1 MTNEQ
6 LEAFVE
12 KVKSD
17 ISFQENL
24 KAATSPEDAIEIAKS
39 EGFLITLEE
48 IQSMQ
53 STVVELS
60 DEELEAASG
69 GTMLLAS
76 ITFCTN
82 LLQLIDWHW

>member
-1 MTNEQ
+1 MTKEQ

-24 KAATSPEDAIEIAKS
+24 KAASSPEDAIEIAKA

-53 STVVELS
+53 SAVVELS
-60 DEELEAASG
+60 DEELEA
-69 GTMLLAS
+69 LLVG
-76 ITFCTN
+76 
-82 LLQLIDWHW
+82 LLYWCQLHFVVICYN

>member
-1 MTNEQ
+1 MTKEQ

-17 ISFQENL
+17 ISFQEKL
-24 KAATSPEDAIEIAKS
+24 KASTSPEDAIEIAKS
-39 EGFLITLEE
+39 EGFFITLEQ

-53 STVVELS
+53 SAVVELS

-69 GTMLLAS
+69 GSIILAS
-76 ITFCTN
+76 ITLCGN
-82 LLQLIDWHW
+82 LLQLID

>member
-1 MTNEQ
+1 MTKEQ

-24 KAATSPEDAIEIAKS
+24 KAATSPEDAIEIAKT
-39 EGFLITLEE
+39 ERIVITLEQ

-53 STVVELS
+53 SAVVELS

-69 GTMLLAS
+69 GTVVLMS
-76 ITFCTN
+76 ITFCGN
-82 LLQLIDWHW
+82 LLQLID